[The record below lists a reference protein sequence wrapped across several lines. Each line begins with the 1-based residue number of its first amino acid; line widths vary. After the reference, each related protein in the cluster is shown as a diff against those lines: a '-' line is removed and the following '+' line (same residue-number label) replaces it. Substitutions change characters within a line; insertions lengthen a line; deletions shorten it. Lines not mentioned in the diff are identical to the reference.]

1 MKLLLSIATA
11 AVALSLSAG
20 LAFAEDF
27 EVRMLN
33 QGKKG
38 SMVFEPDYLHLQP
51 GDTVKF
57 IATHKSHNAA
67 TIDGMVPEGAKGFKG
82 KINEEIEVTF
92 DQQGFYGIKCS
103 PHFGMGMVMLI
114 KVVRVACRNTTEA
127 WHCPPAPS
135 HVSTLYL
142 PRRRQIKANP
152 EQLIV
157 GQALFPQHLYRKV

>member
-1 MKLLLSIATA
+1 MMKLLLSIATA

-114 KVVRVACRNTTEA
+114 KVGEGSLPEDYTSVA
-127 WHCPPAPS
+127 
-135 HVSTLYL
+135 L
-142 PRRRQIKANP
+142 PTRAKPR
-152 EQLIV
+152 LD
-157 GQALFPQHLYRKV
+157 ALFAEAEADQGKP

>member
-67 TIDGMVPEGAKGFKG
+67 TMGSRGGEGFQGQ
-82 KINEEIEVTF
+82 
-92 DQQGFYGIKCS
+92 DQRGD
-103 PHFGMGMVMLI
+103 
-114 KVVRVACRNTTEA
+114 
-127 WHCPPAPS
+127 
-135 HVSTLYL
+135 
-142 PRRRQIKANP
+142 
-152 EQLIV
+152 
-157 GQALFPQHLYRKV
+157 

>member
-11 AVALSLSAG
+11 VVILSMSAALA
-20 LAFAEDF
+20 LAETV

-33 QGKKG
+33 QGEKG

-67 TIDGMVPEGAKGFKG
+67 TIEGMVPEGAKGFKG

-92 DQQGFYGIKCS
+92 ERYGFYGIKCS

-114 KVVRVACRNTTEA
+114 KVGETSLPESYRSVAV
-127 WHCPPAPS
+127 PARAK
-135 HVSTLYL
+135 
-142 PRRRQIKANP
+142 PR
-152 EQLIV
+152 LD
-157 GQALFPQHLYRKV
+157 ALFAEAEADQGKP

>member
-1 MKLLLSIATA
+1 MNLLLSLATA
-11 AVALSLSAG
+11 AVVVSASAG
-20 LAFAEDF
+20 LAVAETF

-33 QGKKG
+33 QGEKG

-57 IATHKSHNAA
+57 IATHKSHNVA

-92 DQQGFYGIKCS
+92 EREGFYGIKCS

-114 KVVRVACRNTTEA
+114 KVGEA
-127 WHCPPAPS
+127 SLPESYRGVTLPARAK
-135 HVSTLYL
+135 
-142 PRRRQIKANP
+142 PRLDDLFAKAEADQDKP
-152 EQLIV
+152 
-157 GQALFPQHLYRKV
+157 

>member
-1 MKLLLSIATA
+1 MSA
-11 AVALSLSAG
+11 ALAL
-20 LAFAEDF
+20 AETV

-33 QGKKG
+33 QGEKG

-67 TIDGMVPEGAKGFKG
+67 TIEGMVPEGAKGFKG

-92 DQQGFYGIKCS
+92 ERYGFYGIKCS

-114 KVVRVACRNTTEA
+114 KVGETSLPESYRSVAV
-127 WHCPPAPS
+127 PARAK
-135 HVSTLYL
+135 
-142 PRRRQIKANP
+142 PR
-152 EQLIV
+152 LD
-157 GQALFPQHLYRKV
+157 ALFAEAEADQGKP